1 MLAEV
6 QRYVTVKPGF
16 PIELR
21 TREEWCLQGWVKFR
35 KVLKFA
41 LVAWMERSGIRGMRA
56 GAPPYEPG
64 IPGLRCATSR
74 LHNHAVATENGGMG

>member
-6 QRYVTVKPGF
+6 QRYVTFKPGF

-56 GAPPYEPG
+56 GVPHMSRVSLDSAALPPGY
-64 IPGLRCATSR
+64 IT
-74 LHNHAVATENGGMG
+74 MQ